1 MNIVFLIDDSYHSYD
16 SKESRPIYL
25 TGYLAGLS
33 EGTLLAQQ
41 ILEQQIALAMQLA
54 PKHLIFCIKLQDIAN
69 FHVVNVIKQLVP
81 TAHIIPIVNSTK
93 GALCMSM
100 LAAEYIDN
108 DDELL
113 LLTADYIIEQDKER
127 ERDNVNLVS
136 FFRQYSADMGLLAFH
151 SLDNHYPGV
160 RINEKGEVMEAA
172 EKSSISQNALVP
184 FYYYR
189 QGQDFLECA
198 KMLIRKDTSIDR
210 SFHLSAAVNEMLL
223 RSKKIVLHKI
233 NCKHFHP
240 LKTQAHL
247 LEYLGEHE
255 TYKESK

>member
-33 EGTLLAQQ
+33 DGTLLAQQ
-41 ILEQQIALAMQLA
+41 ILEQQIALATRLA
-54 PKHLIFCIKLQDIAN
+54 PKHLIFCIKLRDIAN
-69 FHVVNVIKQLVP
+69 FHLVNVIKQLVP
-81 TAHIIPIVNSTK
+81 TAHIIPLVNSTR
-93 GALCMSM
+93 GALCMAL

-127 ERDNVNLVS
+127 DGDNANLVS
-136 FFRQYSADMGLLAFH
+136 FFRKYRADMGLLAFH
-151 SLDNHYPGV
+151 SLDTHYPGV
-160 RINEKGEVMEAA
+160 RIDEKGEVMEAA

-198 KMLIRKDTSIDR
+198 KMLIRKDTSIEG

-223 RSKKIVLHKI
+223 RPKKIVLHKI

>member
-16 SKESRPIYL
+16 SKGSRPIYL

-81 TAHIIPIVNSTK
+81 TAHIIPIVNSTR

-127 ERDNVNLVS
+127 ERDNVKLVS

-151 SLDNHYPGV
+151 SLDNCYPGV

-189 QGQDFLECA
+189 QGQYFLECA

>member
-41 ILEQQIALAMQLA
+41 ILAQQIALAMQLA

-81 TAHIIPIVNSTK
+81 TAHIIPIVNSTR

-127 ERDNVNLVS
+127 ERDNVKLVS

-151 SLDNHYPGV
+151 SLDNCYPGV

-189 QGQDFLECA
+189 QGQYFLECA

>member
-16 SKESRPIYL
+16 SKGSRPIYL

-41 ILEQQIALAMQLA
+41 ILAQQIALAMQLA
-54 PKHLIFCIKLQDIAN
+54 PKHLIFCIKLQNIAN

-81 TAHIIPIVNSTK
+81 TAHIIPIVNSTR

-127 ERDNVNLVS
+127 ERDNVKLVS

-151 SLDNHYPGV
+151 SLDNCYPGV

-189 QGQDFLECA
+189 QGQYFLECA